1 MPRWLSVSALLA
13 VAVAGGVRSVA
24 AQGRDNSQAESRTL
38 GLIAGVDFATLTGSS
53 VSNASSVAGLMGGL
67 FLGITISPSVEVEPE
82 VLYSQKGSSFSDT
95 DTTFALD
102 YIEVPILVK
111 VHFQPEGG
119 LYLAAGPA
127 VDFNVGCNAS
137 AASTVSCTSLGLS
150 QNLTFGGILALGY
163 TRGHFGLEGRY
174 DFDFSDALAVDP
186 FTNLDAKNR
195 VWAILVRLTR

>member
-1 MPRWLSVSALLA
+1 MPRWFSVSALLA
-13 VAVAGGVRSVA
+13 VALAGGARSVA
-24 AQGRDNSQAESRTL
+24 AQAPDNSPAETKAF

-67 FLGITISPSVEVEPE
+67 FLGFMISPSVEVEPE

-111 VHFQPEGG
+111 IHLQPEGG
-119 LYLAAGPA
+119 LYFAAGPA

-137 AASTVSCTSLGLS
+137 AASTVSCSTLGLS
-150 QNLTFGGILALGY
+150 QNLTFGGNLALGY